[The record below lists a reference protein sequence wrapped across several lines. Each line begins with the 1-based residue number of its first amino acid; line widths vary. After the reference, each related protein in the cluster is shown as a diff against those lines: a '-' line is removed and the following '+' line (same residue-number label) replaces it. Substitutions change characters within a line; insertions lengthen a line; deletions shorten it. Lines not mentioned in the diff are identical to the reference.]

1 MVTLINKFTVK
12 GNFDEFERIWA
23 QSAEFMRSQ
32 PGFIGFKLHRS
43 LSRPDVYVNVALWQ
57 TQADHQRVLA
67 SAEFGEHISQ
77 LANVAVPDPD
87 LYTVVLEGAPVQ

>member
-12 GNFDEFERIWA
+12 GSTEEFEQIWA

-32 PGFIGFKLHRS
+32 QGFLGFKLHRS
-43 LSRPDVYVNVALWQ
+43 LGRPDVYVNVALWQ

-67 SAEFGEHISQ
+67 SAEFGAHIRQ
-77 LANVAVPDPD
+77 LADVAIPDPD
-87 LYTVVLEGAPVQ
+87 LYTVVLEGAPVL